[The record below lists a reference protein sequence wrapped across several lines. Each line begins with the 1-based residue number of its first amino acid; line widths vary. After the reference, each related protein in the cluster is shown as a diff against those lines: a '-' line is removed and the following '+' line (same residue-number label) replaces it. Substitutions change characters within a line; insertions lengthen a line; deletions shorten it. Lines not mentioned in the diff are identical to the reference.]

1 MQPGYRKRGCIR
13 PTRRP
18 FKMLK
23 AALFSDGTREYRIPE
38 EPECGENVKIRFR
51 TGAGDVD
58 HVYAV
63 IRDGGNRNECRRL
76 ELEKAETA
84 GRFDFYERTIQLGET
99 PLIYDFEVVKG
110 DEVCHYNRLGVSEPG
125 GMDAPFVITPGF
137 HVPEWAKGALMYQI
151 FVDRF
156 NNGDPTN
163 DVLGDEYVYIGF
175 PVTKVEKWNERLS
188 VLDVDRFYGGD
199 IQGIWDKL
207 DYLQS
212 LKVEVLYLSPVF
224 VSPSNHKY
232 DCQDYEHIDP
242 HYGVIV
248 KDEGELVAADA
259 SDNRNAKRYSVRTS
273 DRENLA
279 ASDAFFAR
287 FVQEVHKRGMRI
299 ILDGV
304 FNHCGS
310 FNKWMDREKIYEKDG
325 GYEPG
330 AYLSADSPYRD
341 FFLFKDANGWPDNDS
356 YEGWWGHNTLPKLNY
371 EGSEKLYQ
379 YVLDIAK
386 RWLSPPYSIDGW
398 RLDVAADLGHSPE
411 MNHRFWRDFRK
422 VVKEANP
429 DALILAEHYGDAT
442 TWLSGDQ
449 WDTVMNYDAFMEPVS
464 WFLTGLEKH
473 SERKDDHLLHNSQ
486 AFMCSMLSNMS
497 RMQTGSLYAA
507 MNELSNHDHSRFLTR
522 TNRVVGRLYKPEDA
536 EIGVNYGTFRSGAVI
551 QMTWPGA
558 PTIYYG
564 DEAGVFGWTDPD
576 NRRTFPWGKEDLELT
591 EFHRYLTG
599 IRNRTP
605 AFRRGALKPLLAEN
619 GVIAYGR
626 FDADGQGVVV
636 VNSEDYSQRIRIP
649 VWEAEVNGDFMDRVM
664 ATDAERYNAGTVRYP
679 VTDGVMEVEIAA
691 NGAMIFIG
699 SKGE

>member
-1 MQPGYRKRGCIR
+1 
-13 PTRRP
+13 
-18 FKMLK
+18 MLK

-76 ELEKAETA
+76 ELEKAETAETA

-175 PVTKVEKWNERLS
+175 PVAKVEKWNERLS

-442 TWLSGDQ
+442 SWLSGDQ

-522 TNRVVGRLYKPEDA
+522 TNRIVGRLYKPEDAEDA

>member
-1 MQPGYRKRGCIR
+1 
-13 PTRRP
+13 
-18 FKMLK
+18 MLK

-175 PVTKVEKWNERLS
+175 PVAKVEKWNERLS

-386 RWLSPPYSIDGW
+386 RWLSIDGW

-442 TWLSGDQ
+442 SWLSGDQ

-522 TNRVVGRLYKPEDA
+522 TNRIVGRLYKPEDAEKA
-536 EIGVNYGTFRSGAVI
+536 EIGVNYGTFRSGAMI

-699 SKGE
+699 SKGEQMAIMVRVPGL

>member
-1 MQPGYRKRGCIR
+1 
-13 PTRRP
+13 
-18 FKMLK
+18 MLK

-76 ELEKAETA
+76 ELEKAETAETA

-175 PVTKVEKWNERLS
+175 PVMKVEKWNERLS

-536 EIGVNYGTFRSGAVI
+536 EKAEIGVNYGTFRSGVVI

-664 ATDAERYNAGTVRYP
+664 ATDAERYNAGTVRYL

>member
-1 MQPGYRKRGCIR
+1 
-13 PTRRP
+13 
-18 FKMLK
+18 MLK
-23 AALFSDGTREYRIPE
+23 AALFSDGTKEYRIPE
-38 EPECGENVKIRFR
+38 EPECGEQVTIRFR

-58 HVYAV
+58 RVYAV
-63 IRDGGNRNECRRL
+63 VRDAVSREEGRRL
-76 ELEKAETA
+76 ELKKKESI
-84 GRFDFYERTIQLGET
+84 GRFDFYETEILVGET
-99 PLIYDFEVVKG
+99 PLRYDFEAVKG
-110 DEVCHYNRLGVSEPG
+110 SEVCHYNRLGVLEAG
-125 GMDAPFVITPGF
+125 GRDAPFVITPGF

-175 PVTKVEKWNERLS
+175 PVTKVEKWDERLS

-248 KDEGELVAADA
+248 KDEGGLVTGDA
-259 SDNRNAKRYSVRTS
+259 SDNGNAKRYSVRTS
-273 DRENLA
+273 DRENLE
-279 ASDAFFAR
+279 ASDEFFVR

-330 AYLSADSPYRD
+330 AYLTADSPYRD
-341 FFLFKDANGWPDNDS
+341 FFLFGDQDGWPDNDS

-371 EGSEKLYQ
+371 EGSKKLYQ

-422 VVKEANP
+422 TVKEVNP
-429 DALILAEHYGDAT
+429 DALILAEHYGDASD
-442 TWLSGDQ
+442 WLSGDQ
-449 WDTVMNYDAFMEPVS
+449 WDTVMNYDAFMEPIS

-473 SERKDDHLLHNSQ
+473 SERKDEHLLHNSQ

-522 TNRVVGRLYKPEDA
+522 TNRMVGRLYKPEDA
-536 EIGVNYGTFRSGAVI
+536 ENAEKGINYGTFRSGALI

-564 DEAGVFGWTDPD
+564 DEAGVCGWTDPD

-605 AFRRGALKPLLAEN
+605 AFRRGAFKSLLAEN
-619 GVIAYGR
+619 GMIAYGR
-626 FDADGQGVVV
+626 FDADEQGVVV
-636 VNSEDYSQRIRIP
+636 VNSEDYAQRVRIP
-649 VWEAEVNGDFMDRVM
+649 VWEAEVTADAMVRVM
-664 ATDAERYNAGTVRYP
+664 LTDAKRYNVGSLKYP
-679 VTDGVMEVEIAA
+679 VVDGVMEVELPG
-691 NGAMIFIG
+691 NGAMIFIARSSG
-699 SKGE
+699 QDDEKTA

>member
-1 MQPGYRKRGCIR
+1 
-13 PTRRP
+13 
-18 FKMLK
+18 MLK

>member
-1 MQPGYRKRGCIR
+1 
-13 PTRRP
+13 
-18 FKMLK
+18 MLK

-76 ELEKAETA
+76 ELEKAETAETA

-175 PVTKVEKWNERLS
+175 PVMKVEKWNERLS

-536 EIGVNYGTFRSGAVI
+536 EKAEIGVNYGTFRSGAVI

>member
-1 MQPGYRKRGCIR
+1 
-13 PTRRP
+13 
-18 FKMLK
+18 MLK
-23 AALFSDGTREYRIPE
+23 AALFSDGTKEYRIPE
-38 EPECGENVKIRFR
+38 EPECGEQVTIRFR

-63 IRDGGNRNECRRL
+63 VRDAVSREEGRRL
-76 ELEKAETA
+76 ELKKKESI
-84 GRFDFYERTIQLGET
+84 GRFDFYETEILVGET
-99 PLIYDFEVVKG
+99 PLRYDFEAVKG
-110 DEVCHYNRLGVSEPG
+110 SEVCHHNRLGVLEAG

-175 PVTKVEKWNERLS
+175 PVTKVEKWDDRLS

-248 KDEGELVAADA
+248 KDEGGLVTGDA
-259 SDNRNAKRYSVRTS
+259 SDNGNAKRYSVRTS
-273 DRENLA
+273 DRENLE
-279 ASDAFFAR
+279 ASDEFFVR

-330 AYLSADSPYRD
+330 AYLTADSPYRD
-341 FFLFKDANGWPDNDS
+341 FFLFGDQDGWPDNDS

-371 EGSEKLYQ
+371 EGSKKLYQ

-422 VVKEANP
+422 TVKEVNP
-429 DALILAEHYGDAT
+429 DALILAEHYGDASD
-442 TWLSGDQ
+442 WLSGDQ
-449 WDTVMNYDAFMEPVS
+449 WDTVMNYDAFMEPIS

-473 SERKDDHLLHNSQ
+473 SERKDEHLLHNSQ

-536 EIGVNYGTFRSGAVI
+536 ENAEKGINYGTFRSGALI

-564 DEAGVFGWTDPD
+564 DEAGVCGWTDPD

-605 AFRRGALKPLLAEN
+605 AFRRGAFKSLLAEN
-619 GVIAYGR
+619 GMIAYGR
-626 FDADGQGVVV
+626 FDADEQGVVV
-636 VNSEDYSQRIRIP
+636 VNSEDYAQRGRIP
-649 VWEAEVNGDFMDRVM
+649 VWEAEVTADAMVRVM
-664 ATDAERYNAGTVRYP
+664 LTDAKRYNVGSLKYP
-679 VTDGVMEVEIAA
+679 VVDGVMEVVLPG
-691 NGAMIFIG
+691 NGAMIFIARSSG
-699 SKGE
+699 QDDEKTA

>member
-1 MQPGYRKRGCIR
+1 
-13 PTRRP
+13 
-18 FKMLK
+18 MLK
-23 AALFSDGTREYRIPE
+23 AALFSDGTKEYRIPE
-38 EPECGENVKIRFR
+38 EPECGDKVTIRFR
-51 TGAGDVD
+51 TEAGDVD
-58 HVYAV
+58 RVYAV
-63 IRDGGNRNECRRL
+63 VRDAVSREEGRRL
-76 ELEKAETA
+76 ELKKKESI
-84 GRFDFYERTIQLGET
+84 GRFDFYETEILVGET
-99 PLIYDFEVVKG
+99 PLRYDFEAVKG
-110 DEVCHYNRLGVSEPG
+110 SEVCHYNRLGVLEAG
-125 GMDAPFVITPGF
+125 DMDAPFVITPGF

-175 PVTKVEKWNERLS
+175 PVTKVEKWDERLS

-248 KDEGELVAADA
+248 KDEGGLVTGDA
-259 SDNRNAKRYSVRTS
+259 SDNGNAKRYSVRTS
-273 DRENLA
+273 DRENLE
-279 ASDAFFAR
+279 ASDEFFAR

-330 AYLSADSPYRD
+330 AYLTADSPYRD
-341 FFLFKDANGWPDNDS
+341 FFLFGDQDGWPDNDS

-379 YVLDIAK
+379 YVLDIAR

-422 VVKEANP
+422 TVKEVNP
-429 DALILAEHYGDAT
+429 DALILAEHYGDASD
-442 TWLSGDQ
+442 WLSGDQ

-473 SERKDDHLLHNSQ
+473 SERKDEHLLHNSQ

-536 EIGVNYGTFRSGAVI
+536 ENAEKGINYGTFRSGALI

-564 DEAGVFGWTDPD
+564 DEAGVCGWTDPD

-599 IRNRTP
+599 IRNRTSV
-605 AFRRGALKPLLAEN
+605 FRRGAFKPLLAEN
-619 GVIAYGR
+619 GMIAYGR
-626 FDADGQGVVV
+626 FDADEQGVVV
-636 VNSEDYSQRIRIP
+636 VNSEDYAQRVRIP
-649 VWEAEVNGDFMDRVM
+649 VWEAEVTADAMVRVM
-664 ATDAERYNAGTVRYP
+664 LTDAKRYNVGSLKYP
-679 VTDGVMEVEIAA
+679 VVDGVMEVELPG
-691 NGAMIFIG
+691 NGAMIFIARSSG
-699 SKGE
+699 QDDEKIA

>member
-1 MQPGYRKRGCIR
+1 
-13 PTRRP
+13 
-18 FKMLK
+18 MLK

-38 EPECGENVKIRFR
+38 EPECGESVKIRFR

-84 GRFDFYERTIQLGET
+84 GRFDFYERTIQLRET

-536 EIGVNYGTFRSGAVI
+536 KDAEIGVNYGTFRSGAVI

-626 FDADGQGVVV
+626 FDADDQGVVV

-664 ATDAERYNAGTVRYP
+664 ATDAERYNAGIVRYP

>member
-1 MQPGYRKRGCIR
+1 
-13 PTRRP
+13 
-18 FKMLK
+18 MLK
-23 AALFSDGTREYRIPE
+23 AALFSDGTKEYRIPE
-38 EPECGENVKIRFR
+38 EPECGDKVTIRFR

-58 HVYAV
+58 RVYAV
-63 IRDGGNRNECRRL
+63 VRDAVSREEGRRL
-76 ELEKAETA
+76 ELKKKESI
-84 GRFDFYERTIQLGET
+84 GRFDFYETEILVGET
-99 PLIYDFEVVKG
+99 PLRYDFEAVKG
-110 DEVCHYNRLGVSEPG
+110 SEVCHYNRLGVLEAG
-125 GMDAPFVITPGF
+125 DMDAPFVITPGF

-175 PVTKVEKWNERLS
+175 PVTKVEKWDERLS

-199 IQGIWDKL
+199 IQGIWDRL

-248 KDEGELVAADA
+248 KDEGGLVTGDA
-259 SDNRNAKRYSVRTS
+259 SDNGNAKRYSVRTS
-273 DRENLA
+273 ARENLE
-279 ASDAFFAR
+279 ASDEFFAR

-330 AYLSADSPYRD
+330 AYLTADSPYRD
-341 FFLFKDANGWPDNDS
+341 FFLFGDQDGWPDNDS

-371 EGSEKLYQ
+371 EGSKKLYQ

-422 VVKEANP
+422 TVKEANP
-429 DALILAEHYGDAT
+429 DALILAEHYGDASD
-442 TWLSGDQ
+442 WLSGDQ

-473 SERKDDHLLHNSQ
+473 SERKDEHLLHNSQ

-536 EIGVNYGTFRSGAVI
+536 ENAEKGINYGTFRSGALI

-564 DEAGVFGWTDPD
+564 DEAGVCGWTDPD

-599 IRNRTP
+599 IRNRTSV
-605 AFRRGALKPLLAEN
+605 FRRGAFKPLLAEN
-619 GVIAYGR
+619 GMIAYGR
-626 FDADGQGVVV
+626 FDADEQGVVV
-636 VNSEDYSQRIRIP
+636 VNSEDYAQRVRIP
-649 VWEAEVNGDFMDRVM
+649 VWEAEVTADVMVRVM
-664 ATDAERYNAGTVRYP
+664 LTDAKRYNVGSLKYP
-679 VTDGVMEVEIAA
+679 VVNGVMEVELPG
-691 NGAMIFIG
+691 NGAMIFIARSSG
-699 SKGE
+699 QDDEKTA

>member
-1 MQPGYRKRGCIR
+1 
-13 PTRRP
+13 
-18 FKMLK
+18 MLK
-23 AALFSDGTREYRIPE
+23 AALFSDGTKEYRIPE
-38 EPECGENVKIRFR
+38 EPECGEQVTIRFR

-58 HVYAV
+58 RVYAV
-63 IRDGGNRNECRRL
+63 VRDAVSREEGRRL
-76 ELEKAETA
+76 ELKKKESV
-84 GRFDFYERTIQLGET
+84 GRFDFYETEILVGET
-99 PLIYDFEVVKG
+99 PLRYDFEAVKG
-110 DEVCHYNRLGVSEPG
+110 SEVCHYNRLGVLEAG
-125 GMDAPFVITPGF
+125 DMDAPFVITPGF

-175 PVTKVEKWNERLS
+175 PVTKVEKWDERLS

-248 KDEGELVAADA
+248 KDEGGLVTGDA
-259 SDNRNAKRYSVRTS
+259 SDNGNAKRYSVRTS
-273 DRENLA
+273 DRENLE
-279 ASDAFFAR
+279 ASDEFFAR

-330 AYLSADSPYRD
+330 AYLTADSPYRD
-341 FFLFKDANGWPDNDS
+341 FFLFGDQDGWPDNDS

-422 VVKEANP
+422 TVKEANP
-429 DALILAEHYGDAT
+429 DALILAEHYGDASD
-442 TWLSGDQ
+442 WLSGDQ

-473 SERKDDHLLHNSQ
+473 SERKDEHLLHNSQ

-536 EIGVNYGTFRSGAVI
+536 ENAEKGINYGTFRSGALI

-564 DEAGVFGWTDPD
+564 DEAGVCGWTDPD

-599 IRNRTP
+599 IRNRTSV
-605 AFRRGALKPLLAEN
+605 FRRGAFKPLLAEN
-619 GVIAYGR
+619 GMIAYGR
-626 FDADGQGVVV
+626 FDADEQGVVV
-636 VNSEDYSQRIRIP
+636 VNSEDYAQRVRIP
-649 VWEAEVNGDFMDRVM
+649 VWEAEVTADAMVRVM
-664 ATDAERYNAGTVRYP
+664 LTDAKRYNVGSLKYP
-679 VTDGVMEVEIAA
+679 VVDGVMEVELPG
-691 NGAMIFIG
+691 NGAMIFIARSSG
-699 SKGE
+699 QDDEKTA

>member
-1 MQPGYRKRGCIR
+1 
-13 PTRRP
+13 
-18 FKMLK
+18 MLK
-23 AALFSDGTREYRIPE
+23 AALFSDGTKEYRIPE
-38 EPECGENVKIRFR
+38 EPECGEQVTIRFR

-63 IRDGGNRNECRRL
+63 VRDAVSREEGRRL
-76 ELEKAETA
+76 ELKKKESI
-84 GRFDFYERTIQLGET
+84 GRFDFYETEILVGET
-99 PLIYDFEVVKG
+99 PLRYDFEAVKG
-110 DEVCHYNRLGVSEPG
+110 SEVCHYNRLGVLEAG

-175 PVTKVEKWNERLS
+175 PVTKVEKWDERLS

-248 KDEGELVAADA
+248 KDEGGLVTGDA
-259 SDNRNAKRYSVRTS
+259 SDNGNAKRYSVRTS
-273 DRENLA
+273 DRENLE
-279 ASDAFFAR
+279 ASDEFFVR

-330 AYLSADSPYRD
+330 AYLTADSPYRD
-341 FFLFKDANGWPDNDS
+341 FFLFGDQDGWPDNDS

-371 EGSEKLYQ
+371 EGSKKLYQ

-422 VVKEANP
+422 TVKEVNP
-429 DALILAEHYGDAT
+429 DALILAEHYGDASD
-442 TWLSGDQ
+442 WLSGDQ
-449 WDTVMNYDAFMEPVS
+449 WDTVMNYDAFMEPIS

-473 SERKDDHLLHNSQ
+473 SERKDEHLLHNSQ

-522 TNRVVGRLYKPEDA
+522 TNHMVGRVEHLGPEA
-536 EIGVNYGTFRSGAVI
+536 ANEYVNKAVMREAVVM
-551 QMTWPGA
+551 QMTWVGA

-564 DEAGVFGWTDPD
+564 DEAGVCGFTDPD
-576 NRRTFPWGKEDLELT
+576 NRRTYPWGREDHELIAFHKE
-591 EFHRYLTG
+591 
-599 IRNRTP
+599 
-605 AFRRGALKPLLAEN
+605 A
-619 GVIAYGR
+619 
-626 FDADGQGVVV
+626 
-636 VNSEDYSQRIRIP
+636 IRIHKEHPALRTGSLKILGGEENVLAYARFKGNDRIVIVINNRSERTEVKVP
-649 VWEAEVNGDFMDRVM
+649 VWEAEIPAKCRMKRLL
-664 ATDAERYNAGTVRYP
+664 YSYK
-679 VTDGVMEVEIAA
+679 DGYTTEYEEYLVEDGEVVA
-691 NGAMIFIG
+691 NMGPHSALVLGMRNEEEHDWLYIL
-699 SKGE
+699 

>member
-1 MQPGYRKRGCIR
+1 
-13 PTRRP
+13 
-18 FKMLK
+18 MLK
-23 AALFSDGTREYRIPE
+23 AALFSDGTKEYRIPE
-38 EPECGENVKIRFR
+38 EPECGDKVTIRFR

-58 HVYAV
+58 RVYAV
-63 IRDGGNRNECRRL
+63 VRDAVSREEGRRL
-76 ELEKAETA
+76 ELKKKESI
-84 GRFDFYERTIQLGET
+84 GRFDFYETEILVGET
-99 PLIYDFEVVKG
+99 PLRYDFEAVKG
-110 DEVCHYNRLGVSEPG
+110 SEVCHYNRLGVLEAG
-125 GMDAPFVITPGF
+125 DMDAPFVITPGF

-175 PVTKVEKWNERLS
+175 PVTKVEKWDDRLS

-248 KDEGELVAADA
+248 KDEGGLVTGDA
-259 SDNRNAKRYSVRTS
+259 SDNGNAKRYSVRTS
-273 DRENLA
+273 DRENLE
-279 ASDAFFAR
+279 ASDEFFAR

-330 AYLSADSPYRD
+330 AYLTADSPYRD
-341 FFLFKDANGWPDNDS
+341 FFLFGDQDGWPDNDS

-379 YVLDIAK
+379 YVLDIAR

-422 VVKEANP
+422 TVKEANP
-429 DALILAEHYGDAT
+429 DALILAEHYGDASD
-442 TWLSGDQ
+442 WLSGDQ
-449 WDTVMNYDAFMEPVS
+449 WDTVMNYDAFMEPIS

-473 SERKDDHLLHNSQ
+473 SERKDEHLLHNSQ

-536 EIGVNYGTFRSGAVI
+536 ENAEKGINYGTFRSGALI

-564 DEAGVFGWTDPD
+564 DEAGVCGWTDPD

-599 IRNRTP
+599 IRNRTSV
-605 AFRRGALKPLLAEN
+605 FRRGAFKPLLAEN
-619 GVIAYGR
+619 GMIAYGR
-626 FDADGQGVVV
+626 FDADEQGVVV
-636 VNSEDYSQRIRIP
+636 VNSEDYAQRVRIP
-649 VWEAEVNGDFMDRVM
+649 VWEAEVTADAMVRVM
-664 ATDAERYNAGTVRYP
+664 LTDAKRYNVGSLKYP
-679 VTDGVMEVEIAA
+679 VVDGVMEVELPG
-691 NGAMIFIG
+691 NGAMIFIARSSG
-699 SKGE
+699 QDDEKTA